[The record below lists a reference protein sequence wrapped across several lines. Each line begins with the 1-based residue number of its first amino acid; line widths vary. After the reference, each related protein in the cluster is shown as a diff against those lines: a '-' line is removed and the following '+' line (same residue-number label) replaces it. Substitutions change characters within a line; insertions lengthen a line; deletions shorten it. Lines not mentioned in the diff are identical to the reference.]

1 MIRLREYT
9 PTECVLAEADA
20 RFLLQRLAGSFDV
33 TPTSDRQNWLINP
46 KQFVG
51 VMLLPSGQTLVVEP
65 KVPVRN
71 VFQMFAVANGLTGV
85 FRQELAR
92 LEDISDLIELVVMH
106 FVDLV
111 NDRIRRGL
119 YRDYVEREDN
129 LGTVRGRIVIHQQ
142 IQQNAILQHRM
153 YCRFTEF
160 THDIP
165 ENQIIRQVVHLL
177 SLRVVFPGMRLKLQQ
192 LDATLADVAPTNLTV
207 HDLDRM
213 HYHRL
218 NDDYQPIHRLCRL
231 FMELL
236 SLEHQSGETELRAFF
251 IDMNALFEA
260 FIAAALRN
268 TTPAGGR
275 VETQVKRKLDDGN
288 SVSIKPD
295 LLLGIGGRE
304 VLIADTKY
312 KDVDLKGTSNA
323 DLFQMTAYC
332 LTQNVPDGLLI
343 YPANA
348 GYTDAVY
355 AIRNSGIRVR
365 AVTVDLGMPPDQ
377 FTLRSIEI
385 GTRIW
390 AIVQTANL
398 APLSLIA

>member
-9 PTECVLAEADA
+9 PAEHPLSPADA
-20 RFLLQRLAGSFDV
+20 HFLLQRMVGKFEIEPSASLHSWV
-33 TPTSDRQNWLINP
+33 INP
-46 KQFVG
+46 MQHVG
-51 VMLLPSGQTLVVEP
+51 VMVLPSGETLVVEP

-71 VFQMFAVANGLTGV
+71 VFQMFAVAHGLTGV
-85 FRQELAR
+85 FRDELAK
-92 LEDISDLIELVVMH
+92 LDDINDLIELVVMH

-111 NDRIRRGL
+111 QDRIRRGL

-165 ENQIIRQVVHLL
+165 ENQIIRQVVHML
-177 SLRVVFPGMRLKLQQ
+177 SLRVAFPGLRLKLQH
-192 LDATLADVAPTNLTV
+192 LDANLGDIPPTNLTV
-207 HDLDRM
+207 DDLDRM

-231 FMELL
+231 FLQLL

-251 IDMNALFEA
+251 IDMNVLFEA
-260 FIAAALRN
+260 YIAAALQR
-268 TTPAGGR
+268 TRPQGGQAL
-275 VETQVKRKLDDGN
+275 TQFKRHLDQAN
-288 SVSIKPD
+288 KVNIKPD
-295 LLLGIGGRE
+295 LLLRMSGADC
-304 VLIADTKY
+304 LIADTKY
-312 KDVDLKGTSNA
+312 KDVESKGTSNA

-332 LTQNVPDGLLI
+332 LTQGVFDGLLI

-348 GYTDAVY
+348 GYSDASY
-355 AIRNSGIRVR
+355 EIRNSNIRIR
-365 AVTVDLGMPPDQ
+365 AVTVDLGMPPEQ
-377 FTLRSIEI
+377 FALRSIEI
-385 GTRIW
+385 GNRIW
-390 AIVQTANL
+390 NIALQARYVPSAL
-398 APLSLIA
+398 AG